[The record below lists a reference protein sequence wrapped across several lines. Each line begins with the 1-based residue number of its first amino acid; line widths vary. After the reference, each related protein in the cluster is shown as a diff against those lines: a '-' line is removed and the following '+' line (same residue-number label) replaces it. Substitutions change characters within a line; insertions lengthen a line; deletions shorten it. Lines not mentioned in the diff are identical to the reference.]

1 MPLSRDTCCR
11 ETNFFV
17 HQWAKN
23 NRRPWVLLTLKKGL
37 KLEFLSIP
45 FLSGIRETSV
55 NAHNLPILLQMEEKI
70 LEKNAT
76 EPVLRQE
83 IQKGLYSTFL
93 LDSKILGELRPV
105 INLCP

>member
-1 MPLSRDTCCR
+1 
-11 ETNFFV
+11 
-17 HQWAKN
+17 
-23 NRRPWVLLTLKKGL
+23 
-37 KLEFLSIP
+37 
-45 FLSGIRETSV
+45 
-55 NAHNLPILLQMEEKI
+55 MEEKI